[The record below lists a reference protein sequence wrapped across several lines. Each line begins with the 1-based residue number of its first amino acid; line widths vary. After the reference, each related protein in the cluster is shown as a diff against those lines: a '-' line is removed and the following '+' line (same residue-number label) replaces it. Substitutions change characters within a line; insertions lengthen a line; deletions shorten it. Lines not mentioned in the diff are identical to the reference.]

1 MMVGGPLFQNKC
13 ITVFCGSASGNS
25 YDYQSD
31 AFKTGHSLASV
42 GHRIVYGGG
51 HVGLMGALADGC
63 IDAGGNIT
71 GVMPRALV
79 DRELAHKG
87 LSELRIVADMH
98 ERKAEMAN
106 RADAFLVL
114 PGGSGT
120 LEEFFEQW
128 TWGQIGYHEKPIGLL
143 NLNGYFD
150 PLLATLDQMVHCGFL
165 SEPHRKM
172 LFDGSDISRLLED
185 FSCYNHPTAKGYQCD
200 S

>member
-1 MMVGGPLFQNKC
+1 MMVGGPLFQNKS
-13 ITVFCGSASGNS
+13 IAVFCGSASGNH

-31 AFKTGHSLASV
+31 AFDTGRALASA

-63 IDAGGNIT
+63 IDARGHIT

-79 DRELAHKG
+79 DREIAHKG

-98 ERKAEMAN
+98 ERKADMAD
-106 RADAFLVL
+106 RADAFVVL

-143 NLNGYFD
+143 NLSGYFD
-150 PLLATLDQMVHCGFL
+150 PLLTMLDQMVHCGFL
-165 SEPHRKM
+165 SKPHREM
-172 LFDGSDISRLLED
+172 LLDGSNVSALLEG
-185 FSCYNHPTAKGYQCD
+185 FACYNHPPVKGYN
-200 S
+200 SNR

>member
-1 MMVGGPLFQNKC
+1 MMAVGPLFQNKT
-13 ITVFCGSASGNS
+13 IGVFCGSASGNS
-25 YDYQSD
+25 YDYQSQ
-31 AFKTGHSLASV
+31 AFKTGHALASV

-51 HVGLMGALADGC
+51 HVGLMGSLADGC
-63 IDAGGNIT
+63 IEAGGHIT

-79 DRELAHKG
+79 DREIAHKG

-98 ERKAEMAN
+98 ERKAEMADG
-106 RADAFLVL
+106 ADAFLVL

-150 PLLATLDQMVHCGFL
+150 LLLAMLDQMAHCGFL
-165 SEPHRKM
+165 SEPHRDM
-172 LFDGSDISRLLED
+172 LFDGSDVSLLLKD
-185 FSCYNHPTAKGYQCD
+185 FSCYNHPPVKVYQSD
-200 S
+200 R